1 MSSPS
6 IQWYP
11 GHIAKAERSL
21 KEQLKRVDVVLEVR
35 DARIPLAT
43 YHPEVDDWIGDKA
56 RVLVINRVDMISPE
70 ARQVWQ
76 TWFKSQGQAA
86 YFTNAKQG
94 KGVQNLLRAA
104 QDAGKVMNER
114 RKKRGMKPR
123 PVRAVVIGFP
133 NVGKSALINRLL
145 KRKVV
150 ASERRAG
157 VTRQLRWVRISN
169 EIELLDAPGVIPLKL
184 NDQQV
189 ALKLAICD
197 DIGNAAYDT
206 QLVAAA
212 FVGLIKE
219 LEWQADGYG
228 SAIAPAMTSQFTS
241 RYGVALTA
249 ESGERYTGESY
260 LRILAQRHNDDLER
274 AAHQLLNDFR
284 KGKLGNLVLEWPP
297 VETVEAN
304 P

>member
-43 YHPEVDDWIGDKA
+43 HHPEVDGWIGEKA
-56 RVLVINRVDMISPE
+56 RVLVLNRVDMISPE
-70 ARQVWQ
+70 ARQAWQ
-76 TWFKSQGQAA
+76 TWFKENGQAA

-104 QDAGKVMNER
+104 QDAGKAMNDR

-169 EIELLDAPGVIPLKL
+169 EIELLDAPGIIPLKL
-184 NDQQV
+184 NDQSA

-206 QLVAAA
+206 QRVAAA
-212 FVGLIKE
+212 FVDLLLGLDQVE
-219 LEWQADGYG
+219 RADGGYG
-228 SAIAPAMTSQFTS
+228 DAIAA
-241 RYGVALTA
+241 RYSLTLVSDA
-249 ESGERYTGESY
+249 GEPYTGES
-260 LRILAQRHNDDLER
+260 ILANLSARHNNDLER

-284 KGKLGNLVLEWPP
+284 KGILGNLILELPP
-297 VETVEAN
+297 MESSVVMSSTSHG
-304 P
+304 

>member
-21 KEQLKRVDVVLEVR
+21 KEQLKRVDVVLEIR

-43 YHPEVDDWIGDKA
+43 HHPEVDSWIGEKA
-56 RVLVINRVDMISPE
+56 RVLVLNRVDMISNE
-70 ARQVWQ
+70 VRQAWQ
-76 TWFKSQGQAA
+76 TWFKAQGQTV

-104 QDAGKVMNER
+104 QNAGKSMNDR
-114 RKKRGMKPR
+114 RKSRGMKPR

-157 VTRQLRWVRISN
+157 VTRQLRWVRISD
-169 EIELLDAPGVIPLKL
+169 EIELLDAPGIIPLKL
-184 NDQQV
+184 NDQDA

-197 DIGNAAYDT
+197 DIGNASYDT
-206 QLVAAA
+206 QRVAAA
-212 FVGLIKE
+212 FVDLVKDVGG
-219 LEWQADGYG
+219 QDGEG
-228 SAIAPAMTSQFTS
+228 AIAS
-241 RYGVALTA
+241 RYSLPLA
-249 ESGERYTGESY
+249 SDQGEPYTGETY
-260 LRILAQRHNDDLER
+260 LTVLAQRHNDDLER
-274 AAHQLLNDFR
+274 AAQQLLNDFR
-284 KGKLGNLVLEWPP
+284 KGNLGNLVLELPP
-297 VETVEAN
+297 VDPIETLPVEAACT
-304 P
+304 

>member
-43 YHPEVDDWIGDKA
+43 HHPEVDGWIGDKS
-56 RVLVINRVDMISPE
+56 RVLVLNRVDMISSD
-70 ARQVWQ
+70 ARQAWQ
-76 TWFKSQGQAA
+76 TWFKAQGQTV

-104 QDAGKVMNER
+104 QDAGKSMNER
-114 RKKRGMKPR
+114 RQRRGMKPR

-150 ASERRAG
+150 VSERRAG

-169 EIELLDAPGVIPLKL
+169 EIELLDAPGIIPLKL
-184 NDQQV
+184 NDQEM

-197 DIGNAAYDT
+197 DIGGAAYDT
-206 QLVAAA
+206 QRVAAA
-212 FVGLIKE
+212 FVDLVKD
-219 LEWQADGYG
+219 LEQQVEGYG
-228 SAIAPAMTSQFTS
+228 SAIAS
-241 RYGVALTA
+241 RYQTPLA
-249 ESGERYTGESY
+249 SDTGESY
-260 LRILAQRHNDDLER
+260 TGETYLTVLAQRHNNDLER

-284 KGKLGNLVLEWPP
+284 KGNLGHLSLELPPEESVVLAVSP
-297 VETVEAN
+297 AS
-304 P
+304 

>member
-1 MSSPS
+1 MTSPS

-21 KEQLKRVDVVLEVR
+21 KEQLKRVDVVLEIR

-43 YHPEVDDWIGDKA
+43 HHPEVDDWIGDKS
-56 RVLVINRVDMISPE
+56 RVLVLNRVDMISAE
-70 ARQVWQ
+70 ARQSWQ
-76 TWFKSQGQAA
+76 TWFKEQGQAA

-104 QDAGKVMNER
+104 QDAGKAMNER
-114 RKKRGMKPR
+114 RKRRGMKPR

-150 ASERRAG
+150 VSERRAG

-169 EIELLDAPGVIPLKL
+169 EIELLDAPGIIPLKL
-184 NDQQV
+184 NDQEV

-197 DIGNAAYDT
+197 DIGGAAYDT
-206 QLVAAA
+206 QRVAAA
-212 FVGLIKE
+212 FLDLI
-219 LEWQADGYG
+219 QALDQWDESGGYKG
-228 SAIAPAMTSQFTS
+228 AIAS
-241 RYGVALTA
+241 RYDTPLTS
-249 ESGERYTGESY
+249 ETGEFYTGETY
-260 LRILAQRHNDDLER
+260 LSILAQRHNDDLER

-284 KGKLGNLVLEWPP
+284 KGHLGNLVLELPP
-297 VETVEAN
+297 VPMVEPTSSLAVGH
-304 P
+304 